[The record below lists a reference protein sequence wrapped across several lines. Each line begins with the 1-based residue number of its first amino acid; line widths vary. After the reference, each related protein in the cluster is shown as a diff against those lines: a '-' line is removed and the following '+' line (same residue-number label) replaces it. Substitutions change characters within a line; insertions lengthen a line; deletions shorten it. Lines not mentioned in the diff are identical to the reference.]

1 MLKLAALGAA
11 LFSCLAVGPASASTA
26 TSASAA
32 AAAQP
37 PSFTV
42 RLLTA
47 NGSGCPH
54 GTAKVSQPSN
64 SSFTVRYSQFVAA
77 SGGGAPPIDF
87 RKNCQLDTLV
97 GIPAGWT
104 VGVGEVDY
112 RGHAHLGNGARGMI
126 GALHYFAGQQGTS
139 AQSHQILGPA
149 DRNYAFND
157 KATVVKYSACGT
169 SVGLNIN
176 TQLLAFPG
184 AEPSYLNW
192 LSMDSTKVS
201 LGTVYHLV
209 FKRC

>member
-11 LFSCLAVGPASASTA
+11 LFSSLAVAPAH
-26 TSASAA
+26 ASAA
-32 AAAQP
+32 TPAQP

-47 NGSGCPH
+47 NGSGCPL
-54 GTAKVSQPSN
+54 GSATVSRPSN
-64 SSFTVRYSQFVAA
+64 STFTVRYSRFVAS
-77 SGGGAPPIDF
+77 SGGGSSPIDF

-112 RGHAHLGNGARGMI
+112 RGYAHLGKGARGMI
-126 GALHYFAGQQGTS
+126 GAYYYFAGQTGTS
-139 AQSHQILGPA
+139 TQSHQILGPTN
-149 DRNYAFND
+149 RYYAFND
-157 KATVVKYSACGT
+157 KAAVLAYAPCAT

-176 TQLLAFPG
+176 TQLLSFAG
-184 AEPSYLNW
+184 SDRSYLNQIT
-192 LSMDSTKVS
+192 MDSTKVS

-209 FKRC
+209 FQRCHP